1 MPNTEGELIPSKKI
15 AKELFEKVEHTLDLR
30 ISGEILEHD
39 VQLMPTLIE
48 AEDDAIAG
56 EEATVQEIMKVKS
69 CHWRGFH
76 TVFNVIEKGRE
87 DTPEN
92 EQEYRLFGH

>member
-1 MPNTEGELIPSKKI
+1 MPNAEGELIPSKEI
-15 AKELFEKVEHTLDLR
+15 AKELFEKVKHTLDLR

-39 VQLMPTLIE
+39 VQLMPTLSE
-48 AEDDAIAG
+48 VEDEIVAG
-56 EEATVQEIMKVKS
+56 GGAAVQQIMKVKS

-76 TVFNVIEKGRE
+76 TVFNVAEEGRE

-92 EQEYRLFGH
+92 EQEYRLFEH

>member
-1 MPNTEGELIPSKKI
+1 MPNTEGELSPSEET
-15 AKELFEKVEHTLDLR
+15 AKELFEKVKHTLDLR
-30 ISGEILEHD
+30 ISGEILEHE

-48 AEDDAIAG
+48 AEYDAIAS

-69 CHWRGFH
+69 CHWRGSH
-76 TVFNVIEKGRE
+76 TVFNVTEEGRD